1 VPTPPT
7 VPDTLTTTTATR
19 PVRLDDKY
27 AATSGRVLL
36 SGIEALV
43 RLTIDQRRLDRAR
56 GLNTG
61 VFVSGYE
68 GSPLGGLDLELY
80 RASAFLDD
88 AGVVFTP
95 GVNEELAATAVAG
108 TQLLGE
114 LDGRR
119 HDGVA
124 GFWFGKNPGLD
135 RAADAIRHGNFSGT
149 TPLGG
154 AVAVIGDDPFC
165 KSSTLPSSSE
175 WMARSLA
182 VPLLAPG
189 SVADVRTLG
198 LHAVALSRHAGVW
211 TGLKIVADIADG
223 VATVDLDDPAGWVPA
238 PDLDRP
244 VQRPLLLGA
253 AAAVAEE
260 HLLDVRLPRVLDYA
274 RRSGLNRVTFEPGR
288 ARLAVVAPGL
298 AYEAVVGAL
307 RDLGLGP
314 ADWDALG
321 LRLVRLGLLWPLD
334 ATELRAQLAG
344 AERVLVVEDKAA
356 FVEGQVKEALY
367 GLADRPAVLGKEDG
381 RGRPLFPS
389 HGAVTSELVT
399 DVLATV
405 LGDDLPAA
413 ARARLDRM
421 NRPERLSLTS
431 TPLPARTPYFCSGC
445 PHNRSTQAG
454 DDQLVGLGIGCH
466 VMVALD
472 GAGRGRPVGMTQMG
486 GEGAQWI
493 GLAPFTD
500 DAHYFQNLGDG
511 TFFHSG
517 SLAIRAAVAAGV
529 DITYKLLFNQA
540 VAMTGGQH
548 PEGLF
553 DVPTLTRWLAIE
565 GVRQVV
571 VTTPDP
577 STYDGVE
584 LDPIAVVRHRDELA
598 DVQTELGRVPGVT
611 VLVHDDRCAAEERRL
626 RKRGK
631 LPTPPE
637 TVWINQR
644 VCEGCGDCGTKSTC
658 LSVVPVET
666 DLGRKTAI
674 HQGSCNKDFSCL
686 DGDCPSFVVVTP
698 RRERRRRRRRAVGN
712 QPGGDRAARPLPAPP
727 VDLPAPTLRAPD
739 GETLIR
745 MPGIGGTG
753 VVTVSRILQMGAHL
767 DGRYA
772 AGVEQTGLAQKGG
785 PVVADVRIADR
796 PVEGTARAGRRSV
809 DLLLG
814 FDLLGAASP
823 PNLAVV
829 DRDRTVAVVNTAA
842 VPTAAMVHDITVAFP
857 PPSDV
862 TGRIDAE
869 TQAAANVYLNAEW
882 IAEQVA
888 DDHLTTNMVLVGA
901 AYQLGCLPITDAS
914 LEAAITLNGVAVDEN
929 VAAFRWGRAAVVDP
943 VAVTRALSATGSAG
957 TPARL
962 ADGVTADAL
971 AAAERDVAG
980 AGLPEALRP
989 MIAARVADLTDYQHA
1004 AYAAG
1009 YLQEVADV
1017 AAAEQARCPGADPVV
1032 TRAFAAGLHK
1042 LMAYKDEYEVA
1053 RLHRLDAERS
1063 RLAGELGPGR
1073 AKVMLHPPVLRAL
1086 GVKRKV
1092 SLGPATGPAFRVLR
1106 AARRLRG
1113 TPFDLFGRTAMR
1125 RTERQ
1130 LVGEYRQ
1137 LMADALPHLRP
1148 ETADQVARIADL
1160 PDVVRG
1166 YESVKAAGVE
1176 RFRADATSALGA
1188 LRAEPSP
1195 AYASLPS

>member
-1 VPTPPT
+1 
-7 VPDTLTTTTATR
+7 
-19 PVRLDDKY
+19 
-27 AATSGRVLL
+27 
-36 SGIEALV
+36 
-43 RLTIDQRRLDRAR
+43 
-56 GLNTG
+56 
-61 VFVSGYE
+61 
-68 GSPLGGLDLELY
+68 
-80 RASAFLDD
+80 
-88 AGVVFTP
+88 
-95 GVNEELAATAVAG
+95 
-108 TQLLGE
+108 
-114 LDGRR
+114 
-119 HDGVA
+119 
-124 GFWFGKNPGLD
+124 
-135 RAADAIRHGNFSGT
+135 
-149 TPLGG
+149 
-154 AVAVIGDDPFC
+154 
-165 KSSTLPSSSE
+165 
-175 WMARSLA
+175 
-182 VPLLAPG
+182 
-189 SVADVRTLG
+189 
-198 LHAVALSRHAGVW
+198 
-211 TGLKIVADIADG
+211 
-223 VATVDLDDPAGWVPA
+223 
-238 PDLDRP
+238 
-244 VQRPLLLGA
+244 
-253 AAAVAEE
+253 
-260 HLLDVRLPRVLDYA
+260 
-274 RRSGLNRVTFEPGR
+274 
-288 ARLAVVAPGL
+288 
-298 AYEAVVGAL
+298 
-307 RDLGLGP
+307 
-314 ADWDALG
+314 
-321 LRLVRLGLLWPLD
+321 
-334 ATELRAQLAG
+334 
-344 AERVLVVEDKAA
+344 
-356 FVEGQVKEALY
+356 
-367 GLADRPAVLGKEDG
+367 
-381 RGRPLFPS
+381 
-389 HGAVTSELVT
+389 
-399 DVLATV
+399 
-405 LGDDLPAA
+405 
-413 ARARLDRM
+413 
-421 NRPERLSLTS
+421 
-431 TPLPARTPYFCSGC
+431 
-445 PHNRSTQAG
+445 
-454 DDQLVGLGIGCH
+454 
-466 VMVALD
+466 MVALD

-553 DVPTLTRWLAIE
+553 DVPTLTRWLAVE

-598 DVQTELGRVPGVT
+598 DVQAELGRVPGVT

-637 TVWINQR
+637 TVWINER

-698 RRERRRRRRRAVGN
+698 RRERRRAPT
-712 QPGGDRAARPLPAPP
+712 PGPGRGHGEPRPTTARP
-727 VDLPAPTLRAPD
+727 APD
-739 GETLIR
+739 EPPACPHRRWTSRHRRCGRPTGRLSSAC
-745 MPGIGGTG
+745 PGSAAPASSP
-753 VVTVSRILQMGAHL
+753 SRGSSRWRAHL

-823 PNLAVV
+823 PNLAVA
-829 DRDRTVAVVNTAA
+829 DRERTVAVVNTAA

-869 TQAAANVYLNAEW
+869 TQAAANVYVNAEW

-901 AYQLGCLPITDAS
+901 AYQHGCLPVTDAS

-989 MIAARVADLTDYQHA
+989 MIAARVADLADYQ
-1004 AYAAG
+1004 
-1009 YLQEVADV
+1009 
-1017 AAAEQARCPGADPVV
+1017 
-1032 TRAFAAGLHK
+1032 
-1042 LMAYKDEYEVA
+1042 
-1053 RLHRLDAERS
+1053 
-1063 RLAGELGPGR
+1063 
-1073 AKVMLHPPVLRAL
+1073 
-1086 GVKRKV
+1086 
-1092 SLGPATGPAFRVLR
+1092 
-1106 AARRLRG
+1106 ARRLRRRL
-1113 TPFDLFGRTAMR
+1113 PARGRR
-1125 RTERQ
+1125 RRRGRAGS
-1130 LVGEYRQ
+1130 VPRR
-1137 LMADALPHLRP
+1137 RP
-1148 ETADQVARIADL
+1148 GRH
-1160 PDVVRG
+1160 PGVR
-1166 YESVKAAGVE
+1166 APAC
-1176 RFRADATSALGA
+1176 TS
-1188 LRAEPSP
+1188 
-1195 AYASLPS
+1195 